1 MSLNNYKD
9 TPYMFQQTFK
19 IFIPIAFFALA
30 LIIDKP
36 FPEILPGFT
45 ALETG
50 LVENLQAFLLL
61 LSLIVALHILSKAHC
76 YPKWIKAWLTLGI
89 LGSLYVLLEE
99 ISYGQHYFNWSTPE
113 YWQAYTDQQETNFH
127 NTSSWL
133 DQKPR
138 LILEIG
144 VIFGGLI
151 VPLLR
156 RIRPSSIPEFSK
168 PILPQNAL
176 FIIALI
182 AIIPNIFERIMDL
195 IGHPEWG
202 EIFIRISEIQELYF
216 YYFILLYFIDL
227 KPQLDEHYKD
237 KNHTP

>member
-1 MSLNNYKD
+1 
-9 TPYMFQQTFK
+9 
-19 IFIPIAFFALA
+19 
-30 LIIDKP
+30 
-36 FPEILPGFT
+36 LPGFT
-45 ALETG
+45 SRETG
-50 LVENLQAFLLL
+50 LVENLQALLL
-61 LSLIVALHILSKAHC
+61 FVSFITAIYILTKSQN

-113 YWQAYTDQQETNFH
+113 YWQAYNDQQETNFH
-127 NTSSWL
+127 NTSSWF

-144 VIFGGLI
+144 VIFGGI
-151 VPLLR
+151 IIPLLR
-156 RIRPSSIPEFSK
+156 RFRPAAIPDFSK
-168 PILPQNAL
+168 PILPSSTL
-176 FIIALI
+176 FVIALV
-182 AIIPNIFERIMDL
+182 AIIPNIFERLMDL

-227 KPQLDEHYKD
+227 KPQLENHYRENK
-237 KNHTP
+237 HIS